1 MYVLVS
7 RGHTLHKRG
16 RVWSNAYARVV
27 LFPRN
32 RGEHEYANFVAAVPP
47 RYSGANHNHDH
58 ARVLMCCVDKLLMDI
73 AEPVRKAA
81 ALLGYDELR
90 DEQLKALC
98 TFVDGRDV
106 FFIPA
111 NWLW

>member
-1 MYVLVS
+1 
-7 RGHTLHKRG
+7 
-16 RVWSNAYARVV
+16 
-27 LFPRN
+27 
-32 RGEHEYANFVAAVPP
+32 
-47 RYSGANHNHDH
+47 
-58 ARVLMCCVDKLLMDI
+58 MCCVDKLLMDI